1 MALDIQP
8 GYNIGAQ
15 EQVRPPAR
23 AAGANTQSPE
33 PVKAEAPPPVKLTL
47 PKAPDIKYDA
57 NQIRQELSA
66 AIGML
71 NQQLEST
78 KRGLGL
84 SYDDSKRTTV
94 VKLTDS
100 NTGEVVRQIPT
111 EQVLKMAHEIDRY
124 KGLLLNKSA

>member
-1 MALDIQP
+1 MSLDIQP
-8 GYNIGAQ
+8 ANSISAQ
-15 EQVRPPAR
+15 EQFRPPAR
-23 AAGANTQSPE
+23 TAGASPQAPE
-33 PVKAEAPPPVKLTL
+33 PVKAEPLPPVKITL
-47 PKAPDIKYDA
+47 PKPVDIKYDA

-94 VKLTDS
+94 VKLTDA

-111 EQVLKMAHEIDRY
+111 EQILKMAHEIDRF
-124 KGLLLNKSA
+124 KGMLLNKSA

>member
-1 MALDIQP
+1 
-8 GYNIGAQ
+8 
-15 EQVRPPAR
+15 
-23 AAGANTQSPE
+23 
-33 PVKAEAPPPVKLTL
+33 
-47 PKAPDIKYDA
+47 
-57 NQIRQELSA
+57 
-66 AIGML
+66 ML

>member
-1 MALDIQP
+1 MAPDIQL
-8 GYNIGAQ
+8 GNSIGSQQPTKPA
-15 EQVRPPAR
+15 VRT
-23 AAGANTQSPE
+23 AAANPQSPE
-33 PVKAEAPPPVKLTL
+33 PVKAEARPPIKLTL
-47 PKAPDIKYDA
+47 PKAPEIKYDA
-57 NQIRQELSA
+57 NQMRQELSA

-84 SYDDSKRTTV
+84 SYDDSKRTTG
-94 VKLTDS
+94 VKLTDA